1 MQLHLPDGSYLR
13 IFRLV
18 GQLFG
23 QPIPQPGDGDAH
35 LLHRVAVADGH
46 GVVRLDALLRVAN
59 GFKIDGAAIAP
70 AQKKDGCQ
78 PPSLCFLFLLLVDCF
93 VRDFQSLSQND
104 RHIKSGFHKIL
115 NNRPDFV
122 RR

>member
-1 MQLHLPDGSYLR
+1 MRLHLPDGSHLR

-46 GVVRLDALLRVAN
+46 CVVRLDALFRVAN
-59 GFKIDGAAIAP
+59 GLKIDGDAVGGADLVLPAIALADGAGELL
-70 AQKKDGCQ
+70 AQGAA
-78 PPSLCFLFLLLVDCF
+78 PP
-93 VRDFQSLSQND
+93 
-104 RHIKSGFHKIL
+104 
-115 NNRPDFV
+115 P
-122 RR
+122 